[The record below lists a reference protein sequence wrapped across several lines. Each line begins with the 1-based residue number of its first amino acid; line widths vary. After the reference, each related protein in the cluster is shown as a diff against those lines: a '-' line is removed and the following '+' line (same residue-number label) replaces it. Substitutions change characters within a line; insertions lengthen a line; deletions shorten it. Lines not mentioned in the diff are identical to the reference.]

1 MLNYHDQ
8 ELTLDHLLGTD
19 WQSAIE
25 AEEFEPRHTERTL
38 TVLKLAEGRGG
49 IEDGIKSFEDI
60 DSNEQRG
67 ATASN
72 GL

>member
-1 MLNYHDQ
+1 LLNYHDQ

-19 WQSAIE
+19 WHSAIE
-25 AEEFEPRHTERTL
+25 ADKPEPRHTVRTL
-38 TVLKLAEGRGG
+38 AVLKLAEGRGG
-49 IEDGIKSFEDI
+49 IGDGIKAFEDI